1 MRKSALAAVRHF
13 NRFELKYVI
22 HRNVA
27 ERFKSS
33 IQPYMS
39 RDPHLL
45 EGESYRVNSVYF
57 DSDDLMAF
65 WEKVDGIKFR
75 RKVRIRHYGTA
86 VPDEAYIEIK
96 QRIDR
101 TIQKRRSR
109 FAYASLISSLVDNR
123 DWPAP
128 TPVLDEARLLCYS
141 NRLQPRILIS
151 YDRDAYFGDVDPGLR
166 VTFDTN
172 CRFCRDRLFDPG
184 PIVRRPYFL
193 HPAQTILEVKFNH
206 LVPGWLVSMI
216 RRFDMTTQRVSKYCQ
231 GINHG
236 LFGGTAY

>member
-1 MRKSALAAVRHF
+1 MGKHPITDVRHF

-22 HRNVA
+22 HRKVA
-27 ERFKSS
+27 ERFKSL

-45 EGESYRVNSVYF
+45 QGESYRVNSVYF
-57 DSDDLMAF
+57 DSEDLKAF

-75 RKVRIRHYGTA
+75 RKVRVRYYGPA
-86 VPDEAYIEIK
+86 VPEEAYIEIK
-96 QRIDR
+96 QKIDR
-101 TIQKRRSR
+101 TTQKRRSLFPYR
-109 FAYASLISSLVDNR
+109 SLVSSLVDHR
-123 DWPAP
+123 DWPTP
-128 TPVLDEARLLCYS
+128 TPVLDEVRLLCYS
-141 NRLQPRILIS
+141 NRLEPRILIS
-151 YDRDAYFGDVDPGLR
+151 YDRDAYVGDLDPGLR

-172 CRFCRDRLFDPG
+172 CRFSRHRLFHPG
-184 PIVRRPYFL
+184 PVVRHPYFL

-216 RRFDMTTQRVSKYCQ
+216 RRFDLTTQRISKYCQ

-236 LFGGTAY
+236 LFGGTVY